1 MATVGNL
8 FINVNASTA
17 KFNSKM
23 KGAQKRLSM
32 FKSAVAG
39 IGSALAGAFAIKSI
53 VSWTSAAMQAVDEMA
68 KLAHAIGVTV
78 ADVQLFSHAANI
90 AGIETTKA
98 QKALRDMVRRVGE
111 AAMGTGEA
119 SDGLKAL
126 GLSASK
132 LSKQNAPEMFAHI
145 AETIGQIPDVA
156 ERASIAYKIFGRSG
170 VELLNVMDMGADG
183 MANMRREMEELGVL
197 LTDLEAKQI
206 EDANDAMTELGL
218 VLDSIAHKFSVG
230 LAPGIRDVSDA
241 MKDSAS
247 GASSWAEEMGKA
259 LGITGAFVAGKGPS
273 GGDVAS
279 VAGTVLKH
287 ASVPGA
293 MYKLGKW
300 AVGLFGG
307 DGASDDALQT
317 AKTAGEQIGDSLLEG
332 LDAAIEAGPAGPTA
346 LDDLVA
352 SWVDRPIGAMEKLEK
367 EIRTLETA
375 WVDVYAGWEAGLIDT
390 VSARAATVQ
399 MKKQMEVLRE
409 QRREMNK
416 PAPLPAGKA
425 EFDPGVIGGLGV
437 LQGIMKVELP
447 DIKGMVDT
455 VDTAI
460 GSFRVEG
467 DQRGHVQDRQLEV
480 ERQQLDA
487 LRQIGE
493 SVEAQQGL
501 IGIMGLLR

>member
-293 MYKLGKW
+293 IYKLGKW
-300 AVGLFGG
+300 ASGLFGG
-307 DGASDDALQT
+307 SGASDDALQT